1 METGKANQKYD
12 RLYRR
17 GENGVKLEIYLVA
30 IGHNIRKYHSQK
42 KIKWI
47 KKAVVLF
54 KYIKKTS
61 SHWKKWIR
69 WFWYFFKKIKRKA
82 VTFRKLLKI
91 YLLVTTPPFF
101 FITLFEIPKIR
112 IRIIYKIPVIINW
125 LFNEEVKWFK
135 STP

>member
-1 METGKANQKYD
+1 MKQKEHLETGKANQKYD

-42 KIKWI
+42 KIK
-47 KKAVVLF
+47 
-54 KYIKKTS
+54 
-61 SHWKKWIR
+61 
-69 WFWYFFKKIKRKA
+69 RKA

-91 YLLVTTPPFF
+91 YLLVTTPLYF

-112 IRIIYKIPVIINW
+112 IRIIYKIPVIINR
-125 LFNEEVKWFK
+125 LFNEEVK
-135 STP
+135 